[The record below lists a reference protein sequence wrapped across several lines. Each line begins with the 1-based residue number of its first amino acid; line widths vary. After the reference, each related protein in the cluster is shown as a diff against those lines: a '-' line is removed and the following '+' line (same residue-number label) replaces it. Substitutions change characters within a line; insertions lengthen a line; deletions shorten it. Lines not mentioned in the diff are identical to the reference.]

1 MFEEFKKFILRGNVV
16 DLAVAVIIGA
26 AFNQIVNSMVSDVI
40 TPIVGSIGGSHDF
53 SGIKI
58 GPVGIGKFINAVI
71 NFLIVSAVVF
81 FGIIKPMKKLNEI
94 AAKKEAAKQQSEQQ
108 PTIPEDVKLLR
119 EILEELKKQKV

>member
-40 TPIVGSIGGSHDF
+40 TPLVGLIGGSHDF

-58 GPVGIGKFINAVI
+58 GPVGIGKFINAI
-71 NFLIVSAVVF
+71 LNFLIVSSVVF

-94 AAKKEAAKQQSEQQ
+94 AAKKEAAKQQTEQQ